1 MPILLLTLKI
11 KIDHISTSTR
21 LMATTHGI
29 LVSSDEGSQP
39 AKLLD
44 PGITGPNEVT
54 EATDP

>member
-1 MPILLLTLKI
+1 
-11 KIDHISTSTR
+11 
-21 LMATTHGI
+21 MATTHGR

-39 AKLLD
+39 AKLRD